1 MKTFNWL
8 FVGCGGIAATVG
20 KDLRGSDNKIYAVY
34 GRNPAKAEAF
44 AKKFHCK
51 AYSDLEELN
60 ELEKAKRNEFPD
72 MKEWKGNRY
81 TGIGIKKMKGY
92 KCTLPIDKLNEKR
105 NEFWSS
111 KQSEDPVQRKMWRVI
126 NQACV
131 YDECNIIN
139 LLFYSNF
146 R

>member
-1 MKTFNWL
+1 MGACQESNVVEVKRQKKPNDNLT
-8 FVGCGGIAATVG
+8 
-20 KDLRGSDNKIYAVY
+20 KD
-34 GRNPAKAEAF
+34 
-44 AKKFHCK
+44 
-51 AYSDLEELN
+51 ELN

-81 TGIGIKKMKGY
+81 TGIGIKRMKGY
-92 KCTLPIDKLNEKR
+92 KCSLPIDKLNEKR

-111 KQSEDPVQRKMWRVI
+111 KSSEDPVQRKMWRVI

-131 YDECNIIN
+131 YDECNIYYNKIII
-139 LLFYSNF
+139 FINF